1 MDFEPQKFFIGV
13 IDFFS
18 ILLPGAALTYLF
30 KDDVG
35 PQVLGKRCGTPQGA
49 ESWGGLPVL

>member
-18 ILLPGAALTYLF
+18 ILLPGAALTFLF
-30 KDDVG
+30 KDHVG
-35 PQVLGKRCGTPQGA
+35 SQVLGKRYGTLQGDQRA
-49 ESWGGLPVL
+49 AC